1 MIEIVASMY
10 NKQRRNYKLALSGIV
25 ITAIFATS
33 LLVLGSLQSLNVS
46 AVMMGN
52 ETGSMNPEK
61 GMMTQKNGIM
71 MNPKT
76 GMMMDNKT
84 GMAMM
89 MNPEKGMMMMIN
101 NKTGMMVTMNTQTGM
116 VENKT
121 DMMISMDP
129 RSGMPMLDSKTTG
142 EMMNPETGKMM
153 GK

>member
-1 MIEIVASMY
+1 MWEILAAMQI
-10 NKQRRNYKLALSGIV
+10 KQMGNFKLALSGIAV
-25 ITAIFATS
+25 STTFITS
-33 LLVLGSLQSLNVS
+33 LFVLGSLQSFNVL
-46 AVMMGN
+46 AA
-52 ETGSMNPEK
+52 SMNNESGMMNTEK
-61 GMMTQKNGIM
+61 GMM
-71 MNPKT
+71 MNPKA

-116 VENKT
+116 IENKT
-121 DMMISMDP
+121 DMMISMNAKT
-129 RSGMPMLDSKTTG
+129 GMPMIDSKTTG